1 MPANASSSTSHPPI
15 NGDVSSLQK
24 WAQNAHQTLT
34 EHNLQLSRINN
45 LVKQLITLNNLKSKA

>member
-1 MPANASSSTSHPPI
+1 MPANASSSTSHPPLT
-15 NGDVSSLQK
+15 GDVSSLQK

-45 LVKQLITLNNLKSKA
+45 LLKQIIKLNSLKSKP